1 MAPQWSVNRCSLFT
15 FSVINLHLHIE
26 ELIISAAVFGPW
38 SYLAAVLS
46 ANLLCIDMLKCL
58 VRGIRIISSLKS
70 VCLPGINKV
79 VPF

>member
-26 ELIISAAVFGPW
+26 ELIISAAAFGLW

-46 ANLLCIDMLKCL
+46 ANSLCVHMLICL
-58 VRGIRIISSLKS
+58 VGGIRIISSLKS
-70 VCLPGINKV
+70 VCLSGVNKV